1 MNLRP
6 APFILLLALPL
17 SSCRQRP
24 SSATPDVS
32 PTVSS
37 ASSSNPSNVGG
48 ISGVVT
54 FTGHAPPRV
63 RLDVSADPGCNRANL
78 PAFTEQIVVT
88 NHNLAN
94 VFVYLKSGAPD
105 QIAPAGSPSVVVD
118 QRGCRY
124 IPHVVA
130 VQQGGA
136 VEFVNSDATVHN
148 ITTLPTQPGN
158 PTVNFSQ
165 SANSAPHS
173 EIFKH
178 PEVMLPVRC
187 RHHPWM
193 NALINVAPNAW
204 FDVTSSDGA
213 FHIAGIPPGVY
224 TLAAVQEKLGE
235 QDVQVTVAPG
245 TVAQVNFTFPA
256 R

>member
-1 MNLRP
+1 VTLRP
-6 APFILLLALPL
+6 AFILLFALPL
-17 SSCRQRP
+17 AGCKQAP
-24 SSATPDVS
+24 SSAAPDVS
-32 PTVSS
+32 HPASSVSS
-37 ASSSNPSNVGG
+37 PNAGG
-48 ISGVVT
+48 ISGVVA
-54 FTGHAPPRV
+54 FAGHAPERV

-78 PAFTEQIVVT
+78 PAFTEQIVV
-88 NHNLAN
+88 NGHHLAN

-105 QIAPAGSPSVVVD
+105 QTAPAGSPPVVLD

-148 ITTLPTQPGN
+148 ITTLPAQAGN
-158 PTVNFSQ
+158 PSVNFSEL
-165 SANSAPHS
+165 ANSAPRS
-173 EIFKH
+173 ETFKH
-178 PEVMLPVRC
+178 AEVMLPVRC
-187 RHHPWM
+187 SYHPWM
-193 NALINVAPNAW
+193 SAFINVAPNPW

-235 QDVQVTVAPG
+235 QDVQVTVAPRAV
-245 TVAQVNFTFPA
+245 TKVNFTFPS